1 MPPPMPHV
9 SNIAR
14 PAPSA
19 GSGPSRQAT
28 IAGAQHDAFSRAVQ
42 VLGANT
48 AEITWRQPPQAAK
61 FVLTR
66 KSIWSTAGVPI
77 KFDGDLQVT
86 PVGPG
91 QSTARLALKLRWG
104 SAMPLMAL
112 QAGSIL
118 IVAMMNYYVA
128 MYALILIPAA
138 LGITAWNVASAI
150 PEKALTDLIN
160 AMQGGVAPAYTPPQA
175 AVAPQP
181 TTPAPAPA
189 PVAAPPSAPA
199 PQANADTAGIVEQ
212 IKQLASLRDAGAITP
227 EEFEAKKRDLLARI

>member
-1 MPPPMPHV
+1 MPHV

-28 IAGAQHDAFSRAVQ
+28 IGGSQHEAFSRALQ
-42 VLGANT
+42 VLGANN
-48 AEITWRQPPQAAK
+48 AEITWQQSPQAAK
-61 FVLTR
+61 FLLTR
-66 KSIWSTAGVPI
+66 KSVWSTAGVPI

-91 QSTARLALKLRWG
+91 QSSARLALKLRWG

-112 QAGSIL
+112 QGGSIL

-128 MYALILIPAA
+128 MYAIFLIPLA
-138 LGITAWNVASAI
+138 LGITAWNVASSI
-150 PEKALTDLIN
+150 PEKALTDLVN
-160 AMQGGVAPAYTPPQA
+160 AMQGGVAPAYTPPAPA
-175 AVAPQP
+175 AAAPQP
-181 TTPAPAPA
+181 VAPTPAA
-189 PVAAPPSAPA
+189 PVAAAPPAPA
-199 PQANADTAGIVEQ
+199 PQASTDTAGIVEQ